1 MGILFEAIDGRQMLP
16 SFSLPE
22 NDFAC
27 IDLSEYIS
35 GKYHDTVTIVELKSS
50 VNMDIISVYYT
61 HNTLPTN
68 SRV

>member
-50 VNMDIISVYYT
+50 VNMDIIESIIS
-61 HNTLPTN
+61 
-68 SRV
+68 SRGVLCGKY